1 MLAKCIFMGEIVK
14 LSRVIS
20 VALTVLIMSAAAVRF
35 SAPTINKRLMGER
48 KRWSGTMSMLP

>member
-1 MLAKCIFMGEIVK
+1 MHLYRGEIVK

-35 SAPTINKRLMGER
+35 SLRQPSRND
-48 KRWSGTMSMLP
+48 